1 MRRIVGANLN
11 PTMKNNND
19 SFFAEPVDPK
29 HEARFLAL
37 EVICR
42 LFIWSATSNS
52 ITIFCAEIA
61 RGLADFTFMPTLGS
75 RLQDAASTRSR
86 SALIASARHAFAT
99 RGFEGASLDE
109 RGVRATVA
117 LYCVRPDL
125 INEATLEEI
134 GHKAGRSRQAVHQ
147 LADSFRET
155 TGTVS

>member
-1 MRRIVGANLN
+1 MGSNLN
-11 PTMKNNND
+11 LTMKTNND

-29 HEARFLAL
+29 QEARFLAL
-37 EVICR
+37 EVVCR
-42 LFIWSATSNS
+42 LLVWMA
-52 ITIFCAEIA
+52 
-61 RGLADFTFMPTLGS
+61 
-75 RLQDAASTRSR
+75 
-86 SALIASARHAFAT
+86 
-99 RGFEGASLDE
+99 EGASLDE